1 VQARCRHE
9 VSPDGEWFDQ
19 RAGRFLEPFLN
30 TTLSENEHPPTSES
44 RVRVLI
50 ADDHPAVRVGLA
62 AVILAEDDLL
72 VAAQAENGEQ
82 AVTLYQEHR
91 PDVVLMD
98 LRMPVLD
105 GVQAIRRIT
114 EQFPDARAVAL
125 TTYQGDADVR
135 RALNAGAR
143 GYLLKHMLMTDVIG
157 AIRAVHRGEWVIPPA
172 IAAGLA
178 KHPESTALTARE
190 LQVLELVG
198 KGLTNRE
205 IALAIGRTEETVKI
219 HLKSIYAKMKVGHR
233 TEAVRAAL
241 SRGLIHLD

>member
-1 VQARCRHE
+1 
-9 VSPDGEWFDQ
+9 
-19 RAGRFLEPFLN
+19 
-30 TTLSENEHPPTSES
+30 
-44 RVRVLI
+44 VRVLI

-157 AIRAVHRGEWVIPPA
+157 AIRYL
-172 IAAGLA
+172 IAARCVTGQMLVIDSGQRFLGL
-178 KHPESTALTARE
+178 PRDVQFLGDE
-190 LQVLELVG
+190 
-198 KGLTNRE
+198 
-205 IALAIGRTEETVKI
+205 
-219 HLKSIYAKMKVGHR
+219 
-233 TEAVRAAL
+233 
-241 SRGLIHLD
+241 